1 MLNHLSILAES
12 AHGAAEHV
20 ETPTAWGF
28 GPGAWVAL
36 AMLAVFALMLKVGV
50 PKIVA
55 GMLDKQIADVRKS
68 LDDAARLRAEAEA
81 LRDEYAAK
89 IAGAEKHA
97 SEMLDHAHVEAK
109 AIVDKAKAD
118 TTAVIARR
126 QRMAE
131 DKIGAAERSAI
142 ADLRAM
148 AASAAAAAAGA
159 LIADKHDAKADKAL
173 VDEAIGAI

>member
-1 MLNHLSILAES
+1 
-12 AHGAAEHV
+12 
-20 ETPTAWGF
+20 
-28 GPGAWVAL
+28 
-36 AMLAVFALMLKVGV
+36 
-50 PKIVA
+50 
-55 GMLDKQIADVRKS
+55 
-68 LDDAARLRAEAEA
+68 
-81 LRDEYAAK
+81 
-89 IAGAEKHA
+89 
-97 SEMLDHAHVEAK
+97 MLDHAHVEAK